1 VTPDHLSAIR
11 TTVAPALGNH
21 LWHSTFFALA
31 AGALTLVLRKNQAR
45 ARYWVWLTAS
55 LKFLLPFSLLIR
67 LGSRLPWQGVPADA
81 NAGFYWA
88 MEQVSQPFSRPEQPA
103 IFPATS
109 MQVSSGPIDL
119 LPTLLAV
126 AWLCGLVVVLLE
138 WFARWQRLST
148 MVREAVPMHEGR
160 EVEALRRLERVAGAT
175 KPLDM
180 RLSEGSLE
188 PGVFG
193 IFRPILLWPHGISQR
208 LGDAHL
214 EAILAHELRH
224 VQRRDN
230 LAAALHM
237 IVEAIFWFHPLVW
250 WLEARLAEERECAC
264 DEQVLELGNKPSVYA
279 ESILKTCEFCVESPL
294 ACVSGVTGADL
305 KKRIVRIMSQR
316 SAENLSF
323 GRKLLLAGLGAVAI
337 TLPVVLGLLH
347 GSRVQAQ
354 SAQTAPTSQLSYEV
368 ASIKPDHT
376 NDSPALMRAMFR
388 NDGLTAEGMTAK
400 FLIGLAYNVKD
411 FQVSGGPSWAE
422 SERFAVDAKLGLSEI
437 ETFNK
442 LPPEARIEQ
451 RRLMLQ
457 RLLAERFQLKV
468 SHSTKELPIYSLVV
482 AKDGPK
488 FTQST
493 TTPPPGPRAAVMQG
507 TFRGIGDAFTGTGV
521 NMRMLANWLGI
532 RVGRD
537 VVDKTGLEGT
547 YDLTMHWDAD
557 SQRLTTA
564 DPRLGTVD
572 TPSDSSGLTI
582 FTALKQQLGLKLE
595 PQKGPV
601 EIIIIDHLE
610 KPSEN

>member
-1 VTPDHLSAIR
+1 MRS
-11 TTVAPALGNH
+11 TVAPALGNH
-21 LWHSTFFALA
+21 LWHSTLFALA

-55 LKFLLPFSLLIR
+55 LKFLLPFSLLIG
-67 LGSRLPWQGVPADA
+67 LGSRLAWQGAPADA

-109 MQVSSGPIDL
+109 MQVSPGPIDL

-126 AWLCGLVVVLLE
+126 AWLCGLVVVLLK
-138 WFARWQRLST
+138 WFARWQRLSA
-148 MVREAVPMHEGR
+148 MVREAVPLHEGR

-175 KPLDM
+175 KPLDA
-180 RLSEGSLE
+180 RLSKGSLE

-193 IFRPILLWPHGISQR
+193 IFRPILLWPHGISRR
-208 LGDAHL
+208 LGDAHV

-250 WLEARLAEERECAC
+250 WLGARLAEERECAC

-347 GSRVQAQ
+347 ASRVQAQ
-354 SAQTAPTSQLSYEV
+354 SAQTAPTSQPSYEV
-368 ASIKPDHT
+368 ASIKPDHS
-376 NDSPALMRAMFR
+376 NDSPALMRAMFT

-422 SERFAVDAKLGLSEI
+422 SERFTVDAKIGLSEI
-437 ETFNK
+437 EAFNK
-442 LPPEARIEQ
+442 LPPDQRMEQ

-457 RLLAERFQLKV
+457 RLLADRFQLKV
-468 SHSTKELPIYSLVV
+468 SHSTKELPIYALVV
-482 AKDGPK
+482 AKNGPK

-493 TTPPPGPRAAVMQG
+493 TAPPPGPRAAVMQG
-507 TFRGIGDAFTGTGV
+507 TFRGTGDAFTGNGV

-547 YDLTMHWDAD
+547 YDLTMRWDAD

-564 DPRLGTVD
+564 DPGQGPVD